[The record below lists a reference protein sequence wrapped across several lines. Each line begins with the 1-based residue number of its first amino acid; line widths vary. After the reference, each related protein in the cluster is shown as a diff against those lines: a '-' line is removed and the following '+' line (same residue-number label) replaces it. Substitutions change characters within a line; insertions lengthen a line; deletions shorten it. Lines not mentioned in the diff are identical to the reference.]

1 MKSAV
6 AGFMVTALLFALQV
20 APSPDQLQGYASP
33 TDKAFA
39 ERHAKESRAAL
50 EAELGLKPR

>member
-1 MKSAV
+1 MKSAL
-6 AGFMVTALLFALQV
+6 AGFLVTALLMALHV

-39 ERHAKESRAAL
+39 ERHARESRSEL
-50 EAELGLKPR
+50 QAELGLKQK